1 MSQARDAASRRGSDG
16 RADRHPGRSLIGI
29 VSSRIVLFTV
39 LAMLLELGI
48 VLVQYWT
55 DNDELGAFL
64 INEETEILSGGLSA
78 PGGRPRFDLSPQL
91 AERYQLK
98 PAETEGA
105 IYLRVRTGSGRV
117 LFSSCAEA
125 CERHF
130 LPVAINPPDF
140 WQRQIAAGKPLSV
153 AGGRTFRVGEEEV
166 FVELAVLRDPHDFV
180 NRVLAHELRDHL
192 IIPMPLMFGL
202 VAIGTI
208 LSVWAALKPVVA
220 AGRAADQ
227 IDPRADLSALSTEGM
242 PREVAT
248 FVHAVN
254 RLLARVRDLIQAQ
267 KVFSTSIAHE
277 IRTPVSI
284 IRMEL
289 ERIDDP
295 RARKAERDLE
305 ALTHMLEQLTALAKL
320 DVVDPKSFQA
330 VDLFALAEE
339 SVARLAPFVFA
350 NGHSIELV
358 GEGAPMVRAVPALLE
373 NMLRNLVE
381 NAVKHTPAGT
391 NITIQ
396 VLEEGALKVSDDGPG
411 FEPQTADT
419 LEAGRIK
426 SSDQLGIG
434 LRIVE
439 RIAALHQGRL
449 SVESAPG
456 QGTRIRLDLNPA

>member
-1 MSQARDAASRRGSDG
+1 MSREGETRQDRRAR
-16 RADRHPGRSLIGI
+16 RSLIGI
-29 VSSRIVLFTV
+29 VSSRIVVFTV

-64 INEETEILSGGLSA
+64 INEETEILSQGLSA
-78 PGGRPRFDLSPQL
+78 PGGMPRFDLSPQL
-91 AERYQLK
+91 AARYQVD
-98 PAETEGA
+98 PADADGA

-130 LPVAINPPDF
+130 LPVEINPPDF
-140 WQRQIAAGKPLSV
+140 WQRRIADGKPLSV
-153 AGGRTFRVGEEEV
+153 AGGQSFRVGEEEV
-166 FVELAVLRDPHDFV
+166 FVELAVLRDPHGFV

-202 VAIGTI
+202 VAMGTI

-227 IDPRADLSALSTEGM
+227 IDPRADLSAVSTEGM

-320 DVVDPKSFQA
+320 DVVDPKSFRA
-330 VDLFALAEE
+330 VDLYSLAEE
-339 SVARLAPFVFA
+339 SVTQLAPFVFA

-358 GEGAPMVRAVPALLE
+358 GEGGPLVRAVPALLE

-391 NITIQ
+391 NIIVQ

-411 FEPQTADT
+411 FDPQPDDAFET
-419 LEAGRIK
+419 GRIK

-439 RIAALHQGRL
+439 RIASLHHGRL
-449 SVESAPG
+449 SVVSARG
-456 QGTRIRLDLNPA
+456 QGTEIRLDLNPA